1 MKDDLNVFNKFERM
15 TNKKLTGV
23 NSCGVAAGDDIS
35 VVNLM
40 PDPRSKS
47 HIFIGHN
54 SSVLTQRMFSGFRS
68 LCAIPFL

>member
-1 MKDDLNVFNKFERM
+1 MENFAKQIIN
-15 TNKKLTGV
+15 KLTGV
-23 NSCGVAAGDDIS
+23 NNCGVAAGDDIS

-47 HIFIGHN
+47 QIFIGHN